1 MSYPEYLIM
10 LNNMSNGGTFMKG
23 FKLILAVA
31 MFVTSVSFEEQVI
44 VTDQGLASTWEV
56 SVGTS
61 NAMALAAKEF
71 E

>member
-1 MSYPEYLIM
+1 
-10 LNNMSNGGTFMKG
+10 MKG
-23 FKLILAVA
+23 LKLFLAVA
-31 MFVTSVSFEEQVI
+31 LFVTSVSYEEQVI

-61 NAMALAAKEF
+61 NAMALAMAMEF

>member
-1 MSYPEYLIM
+1 
-10 LNNMSNGGTFMKG
+10 MKG

-31 MFVTSVSFEEQVI
+31 LFVTSVSFEEQVL
-44 VTDQGLASTWEV
+44 VTDQGLASSWEV

-61 NAMALAAKEF
+61 NAMALMQAMEF